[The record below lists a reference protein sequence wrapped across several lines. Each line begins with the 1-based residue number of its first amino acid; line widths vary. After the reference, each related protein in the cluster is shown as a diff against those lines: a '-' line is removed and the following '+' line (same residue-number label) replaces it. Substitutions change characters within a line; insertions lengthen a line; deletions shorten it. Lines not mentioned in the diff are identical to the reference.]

1 MSVLFEQGHSQSAV
15 ARLLAVSEGT
25 VRYHRKRMKGA
36 VVDGRSKQV
45 PKAAAFSDGIETWRS
60 QQAGGRINLALQHGL
75 RLGAREER
83 QFRARFQE
91 ALGNGRRRWPGWR
104 RAASQRPDPDSQE

>member
-1 MSVLFEQGHSQSAV
+1 MLSGFKIALGVFSGDRDRLFLPSAHRFDQIVVATPAQSI
-15 ARLLAVSEGT
+15 LSHDLYE
-25 VRYHRKRMKGA
+25 
-36 VVDGRSKQV
+36 
-45 PKAAAFSDGIETWRS
+45 P
-60 QQAGGRINLALQHGL
+60 LQHGL